1 MARARSIAASR
12 LRADREGA
20 MATFTV
26 KQGRRYRATIAL
38 GVLER
43 LASNEMIA
51 DRLRNAG
58 FADVSVTGIGAMR
71 HAEALWPQAD
81 RSADMPAQIAS
92 VSEIV

>member
-1 MARARSIAASR
+1 MHYVPRGRSP
-12 LRADREGA
+12 LRGDREGA

-51 DRLRNAG
+51 DKLRNAG
-58 FADVSVTGIGAMR
+58 FADVSVTGSGGTR
-71 HAEALWPQAD
+71 YAEALWPQAD
-81 RSADMPAQIAS
+81 RSAEMPAQIAG